1 MNEPL
6 KSGTR
11 ISWRTEREN
20 KFGEQLTRYDQTLR
34 SLRTSGPAI
43 LWTALFLFIP
53 LLGVIFISFMS
64 RGAYGELQ
72 FPLTF
77 ENYTRFFGFGIF
89 GYDPLYPKILLRSVA
104 VAAGC
109 TLLCMVCALPIAFFI
124 AGLPDR
130 YKALALTLV
139 MVPFWTNL
147 LIRTYAWQMLLSSEG
162 LFSRAAQ
169 FLGFIAEGDSLYPSL
184 GAVYIGTLCDYLP
197 YLVLPLYA
205 SVEKI
210 DWSIVEAARDL
221 GANGV
226 RAFRH
231 AVLPQII
238 PGLAAGVVL
247 VFVPATGQFVVPDLL
262 GGAKTAMLGNAI
274 AQQFGASRD
283 WPFGS
288 AIAMAGMVALF
299 LGLIFYNRTITKRG
313 GEGLL

>member
-1 MNEPL
+1 MIDP
-6 KSGTR
+6 R
-11 ISWRTEREN
+11 WRTEREN
-20 KFGEQLTRYDQTLR
+20 KFGEQLTRYDQMWR

-43 LWTALFLFIP
+43 VWTTLFLFIP
-53 LLGVIFISFMS
+53 LLGVVFISFMS
-64 RGAYGELQ
+64 RGTYGELQ
-72 FPLTF
+72 FPLTLD
-77 ENYTRFFGFGIF
+77 NYARFFGFGFF
-89 GYDPLYPKILLRSVA
+89 GFDPLYPKILLRSVA
-104 VAAGC
+104 IAAGV
-109 TLLCMVCALPIAFFI
+109 TALCLVCALPLAFFI

-130 YKALALTLV
+130 FKIVALTLV

-162 LFSRAAQ
+162 LFSQIAQ
-169 FLGFIAEGDSLYPSL
+169 FLGLLADGDSLYPSI
-184 GAVYIGTLCDYLP
+184 GAVFIGTLCDYLP

-231 AVLPQII
+231 AVLPQIV

-262 GGAKTAMLGNAI
+262 GGAKTAMLGNSI

-288 AIAMAGMVALF
+288 AIAMSGMIALF
-299 LGLIFYNRTITKRG
+299 VGLMFYNRVVTKRG

>member
-1 MNEPL
+1 MIDPA
-6 KSGTR
+6 
-11 ISWRTEREN
+11 WRTEREN
-20 KFGEQLTRYDQTLR
+20 KFGEQLTRYDQTMR
-34 SLRTSGPAI
+34 SLRTSGPGI
-43 LWTALFLFIP
+43 LWTTLFLFIP
-53 LLGVIFISFMS
+53 LLGVVFISFMS
-64 RGAYGELQ
+64 RGPYGELQ
-72 FPLTF
+72 FPLTL
-77 ENYTRFFGFGIF
+77 ENYTRFLGFGIF
-89 GYDPLYPKILLRSVA
+89 GFDPLYPKILARSIA
-104 VAAGC
+104 VAAGVTILC
-109 TLLCMVCALPIAFFI
+109 TVCALPLAFFI
-124 AGLPDR
+124 ARLPDR
-130 YKALALTLV
+130 FKVLALTLV

-162 LFSRAAQ
+162 AISRVAQ
-169 FLGFIAEGDSLYPSL
+169 FLGLIAEGDSLYPSL
-184 GAVYIGTLCDYLP
+184 GAVFIGTLCDYLP

-231 AVLPQII
+231 AVLPQIV

-262 GGAKTAMLGNAI
+262 GGAKTAMLGNSI

-283 WPFGS
+283 WPFGA
-288 AIAMAGMVALF
+288 AIAMTGMIALF
-299 LGLIFYNRTITKRG
+299 LGLMFYNRVITKRG